1 VIGSF
6 DPYPWILHLDRRPVL
21 TKFIRDYAKMYSM
34 FAFPYVDAGPTD
46 HAGLGLAIGEHL
58 REPIR
63 VQCDKVVR
71 ELSRRT
77 VRVSLSQVADDL
89 LAYGS
94 RFFPQ
99 YVEEIEGM
107 AAGAGINFRHM
118 LLTSCEESA
127 LSALRERCTTI
138 AFSALDCTVLGHNED
153 WAPGFE
159 DSFYVVRAQM
169 PDGLSFLSLAY
180 IGSPPGSSV
189 ALNSHG
195 IAFSGN
201 SLLGLHQPGIAKNLL
216 LRSQVEARS
225 LRDFERRATRR
236 PRAISNNTMAL
247 DRSGHVV
254 NIEMGLM
261 EHAVLHPDEGVLVHT
276 NHVLA
281 PQLEHLEKFER
292 PCSHRRFATARD
304 LASAAPPS
312 KELMRDILLSH
323 DGWPHSV
330 CLHAATEHYDDAQ
343 TVASAI
349 VDLSDM
355 SLEVAKGPP
364 CAYRYQAFRLAA

>member
-1 VIGSF
+1 VKLSAE
-6 DPYPWILHLDRRPVL
+6 YL
-21 TKFIRDYAKMYSM
+21 
-34 FAFPYVDAGPTD
+34 FPYVDAGPTD
-46 HAGLGLAIGEHL
+46 HAELGLAIGEHL

-63 VQCDKVVR
+63 AQCDKVLR
-71 ELSRRT
+71 ELSQRT
-77 VRVSLSQVADDL
+77 LRGSLSQVAEDL

-94 RFFPQ
+94 RSFPQ
-99 YVEEIEGM
+99 YVQEIEGM
-107 AAGAGINFRHM
+107 AAGAGIDFRHM

-127 LSALRERCTTI
+127 LCAVRERCTTI
-138 AFSALDCTVLGHNED
+138 AFSAPDCTVLGHNED

-159 DSFYVVRAQM
+159 DSFYVVRAEM

-189 ALNSHG
+189 ALNSCG

-201 SLLGLHQPGIAKNLL
+201 SLLGLHQAGIAKNLL
-216 LRSQVEARS
+216 LRSQVEART
-225 LRDFERRATRR
+225 LPDFERRATRS

-247 DRSGHVV
+247 DRRGRVV
-254 NIEMGLM
+254 NIEMGLT
-261 EHAVLHPDEGVLVHT
+261 EHAVLRPDEGVLVHT

-281 PQLEHLEKFER
+281 PQLAHLERFER
-292 PCSHRRFATARD
+292 PCSRQRHATAHD

-312 KELMRDILLSH
+312 KELMREILLSH

-330 CLHAATEHYDDAQ
+330 CLHAATQHYDDAQ

-364 CAYRYQAFRLAA
+364 CAYRYETYRLAA